1 MMPSNAPMAVIAKN
15 NYQSLRILL
24 VIAVIVVTAVTF
36 WIGSRYPSLDEK
48 AIMGGS
54 AILEDPLA
62 FEASI
67 QIQPSDSLP
76 KRIVY
81 TTINWVETVL
91 EGMAFGL
98 VIGACF
104 LTLIGMIP
112 VRGHRNG
119 FVNSLIGMALG
130 SPLGVCV
137 NCSAPVAKGMH
148 DGGARLETTLA
159 TMFSSPTLNVIVL
172 SMLFSIFPLYIIV
185 IKLIQTLSFILVLVP
200 LLSRWVFR
208 EERVQTYDDSVCLIE
223 PPSAPQADESWLT
236 AVLGTSILLG
246 RNLRYIVIRTV
257 PLMLLAGLLGAVVAN
272 VIPLQT
278 LVDYQP
284 GILSVTV
291 VALVGIFL
299 PVPVAFDL
307 ILVAV
312 LITAGAPMIYSMT
325 LLFTLGIFSVYPF
338 LIVWNTISPRVAVT
352 LTVMLVVI
360 GVAGG
365 IIAEAIHQAEIND
378 MLEFLEQRI

>member
-1 MMPSNAPMAVIAKN
+1 MAVIAKSN
-15 NYQSLRILL
+15 FQSLRILL
-24 VIAVIVVTAVTF
+24 VITVIVVTAVTF

-54 AILEDPLA
+54 AQLEDPLA
-62 FEASI
+62 FEALI
-67 QIQPSDSLP
+67 QIQPSDSLLV
-76 KRIVY
+76 RIVY

-119 FVNSLIGMALG
+119 FVNSLIGVAVG

-137 NCSAPVAKGMH
+137 NCSAPVAKGLH

-172 SMLFSIFPLYIIV
+172 SMLFSIFPLYLVV
-185 IKLIQTLSFILVLVP
+185 IKLSQTLLFILVLVP
-200 LLSRWVFR
+200 LLSRWAFR
-208 EERVQTYDDSVCLIE
+208 EERVQTYDDSFCLIE
-223 PPSAPQADESWLT
+223 PPSAPQVDESWPS
-236 AVLGTSILLG
+236 VVRNTSILLG
-246 RNLRYIVIRTV
+246 RNLSYIVIRTV
-257 PLMLLAGLLGAVVAN
+257 PLMLLAGILGAVVAN

-278 LVDYQP
+278 LVDYP
-284 GILSVTV
+284 PSILSVAV
-291 VALVGIFL
+291 IALVGIFL

-338 LIVWNTISPRVAVT
+338 LIVWKTISPRVAVI
-352 LTVMLVVI
+352 LTVVLVLI

-365 IIAEAIHQAEIND
+365 IIAEEIHQAEIRD
-378 MLEFLEQRI
+378 MLEFLEQGI

>member
-1 MMPSNAPMAVIAKN
+1 MAVIAKSN
-15 NYQSLRILL
+15 FQSLRILL
-24 VIAVIVVTAVTF
+24 VLAVIVVTAVTF
-36 WIGSRYPSLDEK
+36 WTGTRYPSLDDK
-48 AIMGGS
+48 AIMGGF
-54 AILEDPLA
+54 AQLEDPLS

-67 QIQPSDSLP
+67 QIQTSDSTLT
-76 KRIVY
+76 RIVK
-81 TTINWVETVL
+81 TTINWVETNL

-104 LTLIGMIP
+104 LTLIGMIR

-119 FVNSLIGMALG
+119 FVNALIGVAVG

-137 NCSAPVAKGMH
+137 NCSAPVAKGLH

-172 SMLFSIFPLYIIV
+172 SMLFSIFPFYIIV
-185 IKLIQTLSFILVLVP
+185 IKLTQTLFLILVLVP
-200 LLSRWVFR
+200 LLSRWIFR
-208 EERVQTYDDSVCLIE
+208 EERVHTYDDTVCPIGL
-223 PPSAPQADESWLT
+223 PSTPQSDESWLT
-236 AVLGTSILLG
+236 VIHGTSIFLG
-246 RNLRYIVIRTV
+246 RNLYYIMIRTV
-257 PLMLLAGLLGAVVAN
+257 PLMLLAGMLGAVVAN
-272 VIPLQT
+272 VLPLQT
-278 LVDYQP
+278 LVDYP
-284 GILSVTV
+284 PSILLVIV
-291 VALVGIFL
+291 VAVVGIFL

-312 LITAGAPMIYSMT
+312 LISAGAPMIYSMT

-338 LIVWNTISPRVAVT
+338 FIIWNTISPRVAVI
-352 LTVMLVVI
+352 LTVVLLVI
-360 GVAGG
+360 GIAGG

>member
-1 MMPSNAPMAVIAKN
+1 LKN
-15 NYQSLRILL
+15 KKRILFVL
-24 VIAVIVVTAVTF
+24 AVIVITAVTF
-36 WIGSRYPSLDEK
+36 WSGSRYPSLDEK

-54 AILEDPLA
+54 AQLEDPLS
-62 FEASI
+62 FEASL
-67 QIQPSDSLP
+67 QIQASDGVG

-81 TTINWVETVL
+81 STINWLETNL

-98 VIGACF
+98 VIGASL

-112 VRGHRNG
+112 VRGYRNG
-119 FVNSLIGMALG
+119 FVNAMLGVAVG

-159 TMFSSPTLNVIVL
+159 TMFSSPTLNIIVL
-172 SMLFSIFPLYIIV
+172 SMLFSIFPFYLVV
-185 IKLIQTLSFILVLVP
+185 IKLTQTLVFILLVLP
-200 LLSRWVFR
+200 LLSRWVFQQ
-208 EERVQTYDDSVCLIE
+208 ERMQTYDDSVCAIE
-223 PPSAPQADESWLT
+223 PSQAAPADET
-236 AVLGTSILLG
+236 ALAAVRGASLLMASNLG
-246 RNLRYIVIRTV
+246 YIVLRTV

-278 LVDYQP
+278 LVDNGP
-284 GILSVTV
+284 GILSVAL

-307 ILVAV
+307 VLVAV
-312 LITAGAPMIYSMT
+312 LLAAGAPMIYSMT

-338 LIVWNTISPRVAVT
+338 FIVWSSISPRVALVLT
-352 LTVMLVVI
+352 LVLVLI
-360 GVAGG
+360 GLMGG
-365 IIAEAIHQAEIND
+365 IVAEEIHQAELRD
-378 MLEFLEQRI
+378 MLEFLEQGL